1 MKLINVNKLKKT
13 KVSINKPGKV
23 VFFLH
28 NFSGEFIVDIKS
40 ENADVFIFGLYEG
53 SGDEKFSLHTV
64 QHHVVGNSQSNLFV
78 RGVFDDSSKFLYEG
92 LIQID
97 KKAQKSNA
105 YQKNQNIILSNK
117 VYVDSRPFL
126 EIQANDV
133 RCTHGSTT
141 GRLNTEELFYVQSRG
156 FDIIEAKKL
165 LIQGF
170 KAEVFNQMLNLGVE
184 LKQLPYEAQSFS

>member
-1 MKLINVNKLKKT
+1 
-13 KVSINKPGKV
+13 
-23 VFFLH
+23 
-28 NFSGEFIVDIKS
+28 
-40 ENADVFIFGLYEG
+40 
-53 SGDEKFSLHTV
+53 
-64 QHHVVGNSQSNLFV
+64 VVGNSQSNLFV

-184 LKQLPYEAQSFS
+184 LKHLPYEAQSFS